1 MESEEEKNEGAR
13 QKLLSQTQ
21 EQYQRFYRI
30 IQIQKGDSIP
40 IVLGKILL
48 TMVGTLLMIVFSPV
62 IIFVLIFAFL
72 AAF

>member
-40 IVLGKILL
+40 IILGKILL

>member
-30 IQIQKGDSIP
+30 IQIQKGDSMP